1 MNEKQVKLNEFML
14 AFEKKSPLI
23 LISATAVKVTFMK
36 KHPRHRCLVFSNWH
50 LRWVCIMLHVWS
62 ISYRISMT
70 SSLLYQLYQA
80 ILFKYA
86 YPYTVTG
93 MESELFLPEASFGLR
108 VLSLPASVCVCL
120 SVCLCV
126 NHEFVRAITL
136 HPFKLESPN
145 LEHRCKT
152 PWLRSL

>member
-1 MNEKQVKLNEFML
+1 MI

-23 LISATAVKVTFMK
+23 LISATAVNVTFVK
-36 KHPRHRCLVFSNWH
+36 KHPEASNLH

-93 MESELFLPEASFGLR
+93 IESELFLSFSLLSFLVSLVMIIVIIAIVV
-108 VLSLPASVCVCL
+108 VLIIIIV
-120 SVCLCV
+120 
-126 NHEFVRAITL
+126 IIIMIIIIIIIIIMIIIIIIIIIQ
-136 HPFKLESPN
+136 
-145 LEHRCKT
+145 
-152 PWLRSL
+152 